1 MHILGVA
8 IWIKTNDEYLGTCA
22 NVTNGEVFVG
32 MCSSTAKEHCLLQK
46 IIYKTHGDFPDK
58 LPNVTFGYLVKDE
71 EGVKFVDRVEAGNAE
86 NLKSIGQLDVK
97 KIGGIHSYDVLFDDN
112 LSVEYK
118 KEIDCMIAMLTDKY
132 KIQDI
137 PEMFYM

>member
-8 IWIKTNDEYLGTCA
+8 IWIKTNDEYLGTCT

-32 MCSSTAKEHCLLQK
+32 MDTATSMEHYMLQK
-46 IIYKTHGDFPDK
+46 IIYKTHRDFPDE
-58 LPNVTFGYLVKDE
+58 LPNATFGYLVKDE
-71 EGVKFVDRVEAGNAE
+71 DGVKFVNRVEAGKAD
-86 NLKSIGQLDVK
+86 NLKPTGQLDVK
-97 KIGGIHSYDVLFDDN
+97 KIGGIYSYNVVFDDN

-118 KEIDCMIAMLTDKY
+118 KETDCMKAMLTSKY

-137 PEMFYM
+137 PEMFY